1 MTRINVA
8 RCALG
13 GILAG
18 VVSWLLGI
26 LTGRIYLEGMR
37 AALAAR
43 GAFVAMRP
51 GVLVLSF
58 VASLLLG
65 LTLVFFY
72 AAARPR
78 FGPGPGTAIIVAVGL
93 WLGGPLVSLM
103 TFHGAGLY
111 ATRSLLLWGAV
122 SLVEMILAALAGA
135 SVYREAGASSAEGD

>member
-13 GILAG
+13 GIIAG

-37 AALAAR
+37 AARAAR
-43 GAFVAMRP
+43 GAFVA
-51 GVLVLSF
+51 
-58 VASLLLG
+58 
-65 LTLVFFY
+65 TLVFFY